1 MSHIATLARRLKK
14 ILPMLQ
20 RGVHPVD
27 RMRALEEFS
36 RLFMEYCGVDFDE
49 TLDAVLN
56 EIADEAS
63 PDSFQSIEN
72 TVTTAI
78 DEMPV
83 ELQNEKG
90 NPVTLYSIGFLA
102 SGLQNSPLRTSTLS
116 EEAAEELREILYK
129 HYFNR
134 KACRLQIFEATAPLN
149 HAVVADVPPSVDFL
163 SDLIRDGRPFVPA
176 SAIPDGETFLWPD
189 EEEEKSV
196 IAAHFRL
203 IFIAVERTSKTLP
216 LLKSPYTGLGFSC
229 EVNSQKPVWAP
240 DRTLASPYGA
250 EMNPWLQ
257 RFGTEFRYTFT
268 EPYLLNDTVRQ
279 LDYVVGMKRVLLMY
293 SRVMLDEK
301 IEANQVVTSF
311 GIFSDPLRGYS
322 ELRVGFARSDAC
334 ENLVAGVPLPLPSTD
349 ADAAGEELINFVQG
363 LLYMHG
369 LRTPDPAAYKHGPF
383 VAEPESCARLYNT
396 VTGLQKPVATK
407 SLHPTE
413 AAALRYN

>member
-216 LLKSPYTGLGFSC
+216 LLKSPY
-229 EVNSQKPVWAP
+229 
-240 DRTLASPYGA
+240 GA

-322 ELRVGFARSDAC
+322 ELRVGFARSDAY

-396 VTGLQKPVATK
+396 VTGVQKPVATK

>member
-116 EEAAEELREILYK
+116 EDAAEELAMEDDASEMG
-129 HYFNR
+129 FTD
-134 KACRLQIFEATAPLN
+134 EP
-149 HAVVADVPPSVDFL
+149 VD
-163 SDLIRDGRPFVPA
+163 
-176 SAIPDGETFLWPD
+176 D
-189 EEEEKSV
+189 E
-196 IAAHFRL
+196 
-203 IFIAVERTSKTLP
+203 
-216 LLKSPYTGLGFSC
+216 
-229 EVNSQKPVWAP
+229 
-240 DRTLASPYGA
+240 D
-250 EMNPWLQ
+250 
-257 RFGTEFRYTFT
+257 
-268 EPYLLNDTVRQ
+268 
-279 LDYVVGMKRVLLMY
+279 
-293 SRVMLDEK
+293 DE
-301 IEANQVVTSF
+301 
-311 GIFSDPLRGYS
+311 
-322 ELRVGFARSDAC
+322 
-334 ENLVAGVPLPLPSTD
+334 
-349 ADAAGEELINFVQG
+349 
-363 LLYMHG
+363 
-369 LRTPDPAAYKHGPF
+369 
-383 VAEPESCARLYNT
+383 
-396 VTGLQKPVATK
+396 
-407 SLHPTE
+407 
-413 AAALRYN
+413 